1 MTTPHLQNDDM
12 ALVIR
17 PNITDGKWN
26 STVDVQLVVMPK
38 QKMQTE
44 ELEEVFY
51 IMHGLVAAFNLMN
64 SDENFAMQVSAEL
77 ERMAEA
83 GEVVSHTG
91 TKDNVVSLDQWTK
104 TRGNA

>member
-1 MTTPHLQNDDM
+1 MTAPHLQNDDM

-38 QKMQTE
+38 KNMSTDA
-44 ELEEVFY
+44 LEEVFY

-64 SDENFAMQVSAEL
+64 SDEEFAQRISQEL

-83 GEVVSHTG
+83 GELVSHTG
-91 TKDNVVSLDQWTK
+91 TKDNVISIDQWTK
-104 TRGNA
+104 TKGNA